1 MGNRYR
7 DFDKHD
13 VGRMLYTLRKKS
25 PPSES
30 EVEAIRERLADY
42 DPVELLTIGTEWA
55 ALKYGTTAGAVGARL
70 EGKARR
76 YRDMVKRWHLGT
88 GSMNPKGIGVT
99 HAKAAWLDRSKMPVV
114 TCANCKK
121 NFYATRADAVT
132 CSARCRTALHRKRAR
147 A

>member
-13 VGRMLYTLRKKS
+13 VGRMLHTLRHS
-25 PPSES
+25 PSAS
-30 EVEAIRERLADY
+30 DVEAIRERLADY

-55 ALKYGTTAGAVGARL
+55 AFILARNGPVGSEA
-70 EGKARR
+70 KARR

-88 GSMNPKGIGVT
+88 GSDNPKGIGVS
-99 HAKAAWLDRSKMPVV
+99 HAKSAWLDRSKMPVV